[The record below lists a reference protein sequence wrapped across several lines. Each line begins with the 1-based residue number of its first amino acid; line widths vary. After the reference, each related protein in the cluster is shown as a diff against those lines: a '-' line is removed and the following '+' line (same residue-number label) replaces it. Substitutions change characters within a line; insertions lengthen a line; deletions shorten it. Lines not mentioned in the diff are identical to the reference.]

1 MRHRHQVIF
10 MDSAFTHFLEE
21 KARARHARIGIGIW
35 NADAKLIAS
44 LQSATEFSDLLL
56 VGEPCCDCALDYV
69 STDEPWRELVRL
81 LDEGEIDGAV
91 RGNLPAG
98 RTMRAIAEQFNVKV
112 KRLALLELSG
122 WSFLLGPVGID
133 EGETILD
140 RLALVL
146 EGAKFLQQLGVSPK
160 VSVLSGGR
168 NEDLGR
174 CDRVDR
180 SMAEGELIVSR
191 ARDAGVDAKHRGI
204 LIESCLGDDIVMA
217 PDGVCGNLIFRT
229 LALLCGARSLGAP
242 VLMDKVFVDSS
253 RARGNF
259 DGPIILASAMVGMK
273 DSG

>member
-98 RTMRAIAEQFNVKV
+98 RTMRAIAERFNVKV

-229 LALLCGARSLGAP
+229 LALLCGARSMGAP

-259 DGPIILASAMVGMK
+259 DGPIMLASAMVAMR
-273 DSG
+273 DSR